1 MSHERWRL
9 LTSGDPDYPPA
20 PPFPS
25 TRGASSREKDN
36 AGRFLSASGPN
47 VGIGGLARP
56 SSSSG
61 SAPLHISY
69 REPHRILYP
78 PDSWAPVRGSSY
90 RPRGRADR
98 WTPYY
103 DTVARRDPL
112 RLSPQPADDTM
123 LDTQVR
129 EGERGNYDED
139 SVRRGTSLL
148 DQLFAVPTESLRPR
162 KRRRYS
168 PQSSNLGQDDAGQ
181 RAVTEIAALSAHQPL
196 PSIEHGKEAFFSLVI
211 PRPTPTLL

>member
-9 LTSGDPDYPPA
+9 LTSGDPDYPPP

-25 TRGASSREKDN
+25 TRGASSQERDN
-36 AGRFLSASGPN
+36 TGRFLSASGPN
-47 VGIGGLARP
+47 VGIGGPARP
-56 SSSSG
+56 SSSFG

-78 PDSWAPVRGSSY
+78 PDSWVKVRGSSY

-98 WTPYY
+98 WTPCY

-112 RLSPQPADDTM
+112 RLSPPPADDTM
-123 LDTQVR
+123 LDTRVR

-139 SVRRGTSLL
+139 SARRGTSLL

-181 RAVTEIAALSAHQPL
+181 RSVTEIAAPSAYQPL
-196 PSIEHGKEAFFSLVI
+196 PSIEHGK
-211 PRPTPTLL
+211 